1 MLTNPIRSVRI
12 DRASTFCR
20 RLFFLGGVLLQL
32 VLLLLLSPCMANA
45 TASDRSIS
53 AAMPYLPD
61 SISPNRDNFS
71 CSLINVADLPVT
83 ELLVLV
89 DNDLVDNFCDDAS
102 LPTSFCNLQS
112 L

>member
-1 MLTNPIRSVRI
+1 
-12 DRASTFCR
+12 
-20 RLFFLGGVLLQL
+20 
-32 VLLLLLSPCMANA
+32 MANA

-53 AAMPYLPD
+53 AAIPYLPD

-71 CSLINVADLPVT
+71 CSLINVAALPDA
-83 ELLVLV
+83 ELLVLVV
-89 DNDLVDNFCDDAS
+89 DNDLVDNFCVAVS